1 MAERLDLPS
10 DHLRRSP
17 VESPLSPADSPARA
31 DEAAGHPG
39 NLAIRIQRPVV
50 PDDRLDVPPDASNT
64 SVMDPLVIALAQL
77 VRDRWAA
84 EQRERAAQRTR
95 LRVVEGRQ
103 DATAP
108 RGG

>member
-1 MAERLDLPS
+1 MAERLRLGS
-10 DHLRRSP
+10 DHPRLSP
-17 VESPLSPADSPARA
+17 AASPLSPAESLASA
-31 DEAAGHPG
+31 GGAAGG
-39 NLAIRIQRPVV
+39 GGLLAIRIRRAVV

-64 SVMDPLVIALAQL
+64 PVMDPLVIALAQL

-95 LRVVEGRQ
+95 LRVVEGRRN
-103 DATAP
+103 ATAP

>member
-1 MAERLDLPS
+1 MAERLRLPS
-10 DHLRRSP
+10 DHPRPSP
-17 VESPLSPADSPARA
+17 AESPAGAD
-31 DEAAGHPG
+31 DAAGG
-39 NLAIRIQRPVV
+39 GLLAIRIMRAVV
-50 PDDRLDVPPDASNT
+50 ADDRLDVPPDASNT

-103 DATAP
+103 NATAP

>member
-1 MAERLDLPS
+1 MAERLGLSGDHTGASPAASPPS
-10 DHLRRSP
+10 P
-17 VESPLSPADSPARA
+17 GESPAGAD
-31 DEAAGHPG
+31 DAAGDRG
-39 NLAIRIQRPVV
+39 LLVIRIRRAVV

-103 DATAP
+103 NATAP

>member
-1 MAERLDLPS
+1 MAERLRLPS
-10 DHLRRSP
+10 SLP
-17 VESPLSPADSPARA
+17 GLSPAASPLPTAESPASPG
-31 DEAAGHPG
+31 DAAGDG
-39 NLAIRIQRPVV
+39 GLLVIRIRRPVV

-103 DATAP
+103 NATAP